1 MFARDKS
8 NYGKPVPDLAAV
20 TDQKTYGGVFDLLAA
35 VADHKDIQSLTHTE
49 DSVEDSRTADLA
61 WLTQDQDW

>member
-1 MFARDKS
+1 MFARDQS

-20 TDQKTYGGVFDLLAA
+20 TDLQNNNRVFDLLAA
-35 VADHKDIQSLTHTE
+35 VVDHKDIQSLTHPE

-61 WLTQDQDW
+61 WLTQDQD

>member
-1 MFARDKS
+1 M
-8 NYGKPVPDLAAV
+8 PDLAAV
-20 TDQKTYGGVFDLLAA
+20 TDLQNNNRVFDLLAA
-35 VADHKDIQSLTHTE
+35 VVDHKDIQSLTHTE

>member
-20 TDQKTYGGVFDLLAA
+20 TDLQNKNRVFDHFTA
-35 VADHKDIQSLTHTE
+35 VVDHKDIQSLTHTE
-49 DSVEDSRTADLA
+49 DSVEDSRTTDLA
-61 WLTQDQDW
+61 WLTQQDQD

>member
-1 MFARDKS
+1 M
-8 NYGKPVPDLAAV
+8 PDLAAV
-20 TDQKTYGGVFDLLAA
+20 TDHKSYNRVFDLLAA
-35 VADHKDIQSLTHTE
+35 VVDHKDIQSLTHTE